1 MSNGFI
7 AVAIA
12 HDYTCPK
19 GEEWLFHGIPKVS
32 DDNPKTGQPPSK
44 MDFAGFDWLMV
55 FLMVVG
61 VMACIGLVALIVYF
75 LK

>member
-7 AVAIA
+7 AVAVA

-19 GEEWLFHGIPKVS
+19 GEEWLFHGIPKAS
-32 DDNPKTGQPPSK
+32 DANLKPGQPPSK
-44 MDFAGFDWLMV
+44 TDFAGFDWLMV